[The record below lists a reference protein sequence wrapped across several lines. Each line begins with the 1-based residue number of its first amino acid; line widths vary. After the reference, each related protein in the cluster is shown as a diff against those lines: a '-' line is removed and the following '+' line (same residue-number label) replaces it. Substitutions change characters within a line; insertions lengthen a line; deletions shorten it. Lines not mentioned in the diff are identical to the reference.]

1 MPTKTNTMPAK
12 TKEKSSP
19 DKLMYRLLVQAETD
33 FNNDRRSEKRFPFFR
48 PVTVSV
54 DGRSYSAFTPRNLRL
69 RPRPDAQYGAAGK
82 GSRNLVRRP
91 APNALCPSRT
101 LRSLRRRLVHQRLHD
116 LRRKQLSTVA
126 GGD

>member
-54 DGRSYSAFTPRNLRL
+54 DGRSYSAFTREISASALGLMHNMELPEKEVEILFAGQRQTLC
-69 RPRPDAQYGAAGK
+69 AQVERCEACGEGWYISGCTIFGA
-82 GSRNLVRRP
+82 SN
-91 APNALCPSRT
+91 
-101 LRSLRRRLVHQRLHD
+101 
-116 LRRKQLSTVA
+116 
-126 GGD
+126 